1 MRTVHVLR
9 CLRLSLPFAC
19 ALLAAPAPAAAPQ
32 PDSPGCPHGR
42 YIPWYKLFGVL
53 GNFDLSNGDILRVS
67 REAGRLFA
75 EMDRTGRFEIV
86 AQAEDR
92 FVERGGPVRL
102 DFVHDPIEGD
112 VRVTGLDAPRGD
124 LPACPAQ
131 D

>member
-9 CLRLSLPFAC
+9 CLALPLAC
-19 ALLAAPAPAAAPQ
+19 ALLAAPAAAQ
-32 PDSPGCPHGR
+32 PGSPGCPQGR
-42 YIPWYKLFGVL
+42 YVPWYKLFGVL
-53 GNFDLSNGDILRVS
+53 GSFELSNGDILRVS
-67 REAGRLFA
+67 REASRLFA

-102 DFVHDPIEGD
+102 EFRHDPFEGD

-124 LPACPAQ
+124 LPACP
-131 D
+131 DRD

>member
-1 MRTVHVLR
+1 MRTVHALR
-9 CLRLSLPFAC
+9 CLKLSLPLAC
-19 ALLAAPAPAAAPQ
+19 ALVAVPASAQ

-42 YIPWYKLFGVL
+42 YVPWYKLFGVL
-53 GNFDLSNGDILRVS
+53 GNFDLSNGDILRVNK
-67 REAGRLFA
+67 EAGRLFA

-86 AQAEDR
+86 AESEDR
-92 FVERGGPVRL
+92 FTERGGPVRL

-124 LPACPAQ
+124 LPSCPAQ